1 LVAAMAIVSMALM
14 ACGGSAAPAPTAAP
28 KAAEPTKAAAPAAAP
43 TAAPAAA
50 PTKAPAAA
58 AAPTTAPAAATTQFP
73 KMDIKLGHGGVPGM
87 SYSLGCDKFSELMKE
102 RTNGAVNVQVFGN
115 SQLGSEKDMLE
126 QVKNGVIQMSLTTPV
141 MLANYDGWG
150 PIAVTAM
157 PYIFKGD
164 TDEEQYPTVM
174 KLVRGPIFQDLNEK
188 AAKASGIRALDLGW
202 WYGTRNLTTKSKPIV
217 HPDDLKGLKIRTMD
231 TPIAR
236 AALDALGAATTPMA
250 VADLYTAMQTGVVDG
265 EENPYNTIYA
275 SKYYEV
281 QKYLSDSAHQTMTVL
296 LVTNDKWFQGLPKE
310 LQTLMVKTMQ
320 DAGNYQSD
328 LQLKANAQNLKDLQ
342 DKGMIFTKVNKA
354 EFVAKTKD
362 VYKQF
367 SNLFSEDFYNQVK
380 NAQ

>member
-1 LVAAMAIVSMALM
+1 MVKRLLAIIPLVAAMAVVSMAVM
-14 ACGGSAAPAPTAAP
+14 ACGGSAPAPTPAP
-28 KAAEPTKAAAPAAAP
+28 KAAEPTKAAAPAAA
-43 TAAPAAA
+43 A

-58 AAPTTAPAAATTQFP
+58 APTAAAAATTQFP

-87 SYSLGCDKFSELMKE
+87 SYSLGTEKFSELMKE

-157 PYIFKGD
+157 PYIFKGA
-164 TDEEQYPTVM
+164 TDEEQYPALM
-174 KLVRGPIFQDLNEK
+174 KLMRGPIFTDVNEK
-188 AAKASGIRALDLGW
+188 AAKTSGIRGLDLAW
-202 WYGTRNLTTKSKPIV
+202 WYGTRNLTTKSKQVV
-217 HPDDLKGLKIRTMD
+217 HPDDLKGVKVRTMD

-250 VADLYTAMQTGVVDG
+250 VAELYSAMQMGVVDG
-265 EENPYNTIYA
+265 QENPYNTIYS

-281 QKYLSDSAHQTMTVL
+281 QKYLASTGHMTMTVL
-296 LVTNDKWFQGLPKE
+296 LVTNDKWFQGLPKD

-320 DAGNYQSD
+320 DAGDYQSD

-342 DKGMIFTKVNKA
+342 AKGMVFTEVNKA
-354 EFVAKTKD
+354 EFAEKTKD

-367 SNLFSEDFYNQVK
+367 SNLFTADFYNQVK
-380 NAQ
+380 AAQ